1 MSLRFDYAHL
11 LYYKCHEINPNHDG
25 SYIDFLN
32 WIKSKKASLNT
43 TNKKD
48 NKYFQYTVTATLNHE
63 EIKKTTCKE
72 SKNLKLL

>member
-11 LYYKCHEINPNHDG
+11 LYYKCHKINPNHDG

-63 EIKKTTCKE
+63 EIKKKTCKE

>member
-1 MSLRFDYAHL
+1 MKGNEFALRLSLHL
-11 LYYKCHEINPNHDG
+11 LYYKCHKINPNHDG

-43 TNKKD
+43 TNKKE

-63 EIKKTTCKE
+63 EIKKKY
-72 SKNLKLL
+72 LQRI